1 MNIAKNMEA
10 IFVAIIAIA
19 AATSIATAS
28 VPTFRAAP
36 ATIVASSDAVT
47 THVVYVSAK
56 RLSAEEKAA
65 L

>member
-10 IFVAIIAIA
+10 IVIAVIAVA
-19 AATSIATAS
+19 AAASMATAA
-28 VPTFRAAP
+28 VPKFSAVQPT
-36 ATIVASSDAVT
+36 VDLVT

>member
-1 MNIAKNMEA
+1 MNIAKNIEA
-10 IFVAIIAIA
+10 IAIAIIAVA
-19 AATSIATAS
+19 AAASMATAS
-28 VPTFRAAP
+28 VPKA
-36 ATIVASSDAVT
+36 VAKAGASADAVT

>member
-1 MNIAKNMEA
+1 MTIAKHIEA
-10 IFVAIIAIA
+10 IAIAIIAVA
-19 AATSIATAS
+19 AAASMATAS
-28 VPTFRAAP
+28 VPKA
-36 ATIVASSDAVT
+36 VANASADAVT

>member
-1 MNIAKNMEA
+1 MNLAKRIEA
-10 IFVAIIAIA
+10 IVIAIIAVA
-19 AATSIATAS
+19 AAASMATAS
-28 VPTFRAAP
+28 VPKA
-36 ATIVASSDAVT
+36 VAHADASADAV

>member
-1 MNIAKNMEA
+1 MTIAKHIEA
-10 IFVAIIAIA
+10 IVIAIIAVA
-19 AATSIATAS
+19 AAASMATAS
-28 VPTFRAAP
+28 VPKT
-36 ATIVASSDAVT
+36 VANASADAVT

>member
-1 MNIAKNMEA
+1 MTIAKHIEA
-10 IFVAIIAIA
+10 IVIAVIAVA
-19 AATSIATAS
+19 AAASMATAS
-28 VPTFRAAP
+28 VPKA
-36 ATIVASSDAVT
+36 VASASADAVT

>member
-10 IFVAIIAIA
+10 IVIAVIAVA
-19 AATSIATAS
+19 AAASMATAA
-28 VPTFRAAP
+28 VPKFHAAQP
-36 ATIVASSDAVT
+36 VAEAVT

-56 RLSAEEKAA
+56 RLSAEEKAG

>member
-1 MNIAKNMEA
+1 MNIAKHIEA
-10 IFVAIIAIA
+10 IAIAIIAVA
-19 AATSIATAS
+19 AAASMATAS
-28 VPTFRAAP
+28 VPK
-36 ATIVASSDAVT
+36 ASIITSADAVT

>member
-1 MNIAKNMEA
+1 MTIAKHIEA
-10 IFVAIIAIA
+10 IVIAVIAVA
-19 AATSIATAS
+19 AAASMATAS
-28 VPTFRAAP
+28 VPKA
-36 ATIVASSDAVT
+36 VAHVDASADAVT